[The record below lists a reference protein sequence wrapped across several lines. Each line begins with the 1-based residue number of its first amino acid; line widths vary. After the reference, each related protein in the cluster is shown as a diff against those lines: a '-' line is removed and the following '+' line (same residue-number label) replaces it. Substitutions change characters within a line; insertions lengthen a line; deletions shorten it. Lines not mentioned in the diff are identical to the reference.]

1 MADLGSLLGAAGV
14 GGAIGQAIVKLELD
28 TSKYSAELK
37 GAQAQTVAGTSSMGS
52 GFSKFGGLASTALLG
67 AGAAAVAFGA
77 FSVKAAIEAND
88 AHLKLTNTFKNNAS
102 LADSSVAAFERQAD
116 ALRNLTGT
124 DDEAIIAGQALL
136 GSFKLTGEQVEALTP
151 RVVDLA
157 AKYDIDLQTA
167 FKAVGKATQGNAGIL
182 SRYGVVLDEAAVKS
196 DAFGATLEGLG
207 VAQGFAADRA
217 KAEPW
222 RVLSAQFEEIAE
234 RLGTA
239 LLPILQDLAEF
250 VTNYVLPFLEGL
262 IIGFQQLGHWVAVAV
277 DWVGRFYDAI
287 GSGVPVTKEMTDLIA
302 KAAAPELAKLGD
314 TAQQTG
320 EEFQGAQV
328 KIQRFADLSWKDL
341 HEWQGKTKDALRDAT
356 FSLDGLGEQ
365 SEVTAQDFR
374 EAQHQM
380 FQDARELGRA
390 MKELSHE
397 DWINQDYVKFLVDQ
411 GPAAVVG
418 FAELNDKQ
426 QRRMSERW
434 TASSDD
440 FNRTI
445 RRSFDDMGHILDDLD
460 NKTTKHTVEVHYKYV
475 DFDPTKPGM
484 QHAGARPG

>member
-1 MADLGSLLGAAGV
+1 M

-37 GAQAQTVAGTSSMGS
+37 GAQAETVAGANTMGS
-52 GFSKFGGLASTALLG
+52 GLSRFSGLASTALLG

-77 FSVKAAIEAND
+77 FSVKAAIEANE
-88 AHLKLTNTFKNNAS
+88 AHLKLQNTFDNNAK
-102 LADSSVAAFERQAD
+102 LADSSVEAFERQAG
-116 ALRNLTGT
+116 ALRDLTGV
-124 DDEAIIAGQALL
+124 DDEAIISGQALL
-136 GSFKLTGEQVEALTP
+136 GQMNRTGQEVTDLTP
-151 RVVDLA
+151 LVVDLA
-157 AKYDIDLQTA
+157 EKYDIDLQAA
-167 FKAVGKATQGNAGIL
+167 FKAVGKAADGSTGALARYVGQIKEGNTPAETFQN
-182 SRYGVVLDEAAVKS
+182 VLDALGKS
-196 DAFGATLEGLG
+196 A
-207 VAQGFAADRA
+207 GFAAERA
-217 KAEPW
+217 KDEPW
-222 RVLSAQFEEIAE
+222 RILKQQFEEIAE

-262 IIGFQQLGHWVAVAV
+262 IIGFQQLGHWVGVAI
-277 DWVGRFYDAI
+277 DWIGRFYDKI
-287 GSGVPVTKEMTDLIA
+287 GSGVPVTNEMVDLIA
-302 KAAAPELAKLGD
+302 KSAAPELAKLGD
-314 TAQQTG
+314 QARETG
-320 EEFQGAQV
+320 GEFQGAQV
-328 KIQRFADLSWKDL
+328 KIQRFADMSWKDL
-341 HEWQGKTKDALRDAT
+341 HEWESKTKGALRDAT

-374 EAQHQM
+374 DAQHQM

-390 MKELSHE
+390 MKELSNE

-418 FAELNDKQ
+418 FAELNDRQ